1 MSKRSEARKRAV
13 RALLVAVGYC
23 GNCAREVRQL
33 IRNASESEALR
44 ARLEEFF
51 PHLAEDTSQHRIFDR
66 IVAAFSAVLDLDS
79 AALLSLERSHVFL
92 FEQLT
97 YIFEPSPRMMA
108 VASHRLS
115 NALHPAAVPMQRRKE
130 RRRRLQAVA

>member
-23 GNCAREVRQL
+23 GNCAREVRLL

-97 YIFEPSPRMMA
+97 YIFEPSPMMA